1 MQISMEVLSQLIPR
15 TDSGA
20 SVPQKAQSFSSPE
33 LTFSKIFDDRRTIM
47 VNPVISDDRM
57 RGKINKAG
65 EPALEVPQD
74 PDKDDKYGA
83 CLAAGVTGNQNM
95 VVFILEGDKESA
107 AIPEIN
113 VDAYMIPD
121 DIVPAAAG
129 TDTNTITPGQLAAD
143 ADTEPQAISTTN
155 IATEVN
161 AAEAGKELSRTV
173 RKEDKT
179 GVDAAKATAGS
190 DEGAAGEVT
199 ARTPVLRTSELQETG
214 NNENSGTGNSDSGD
228 LSPLENKNDEAPV
241 KTKKDKTYS
250 ETAETVRSK
259 AADDQQITVKAA
271 IPLVE
276 GIKPERFQ
284 ADQQM
289 NRASLSAPV
298 RKDDLFDEMI
308 SRIEMMQTDSTKSM
322 AIQLKPEFLGK
333 VALEIAMDAAGLHV
347 KINAEDNSVRSMI
360 STQMNALIESLE
372 NKGIAVVEVE
382 VTYTGV
388 NNGAF
393 KDSREDQAQQGRSRR
408 LQREIDSVDSA
419 EFYAAFPLGTL
430 EYYLDEDVSSV
441 EYRA

>member
-1 MQISMEVLSQLIPR
+1 
-15 TDSGA
+15 
-20 SVPQKAQSFSSPE
+20 
-33 LTFSKIFDDRRTIM
+33 
-47 VNPVISDDRM
+47 
-57 RGKINKAG
+57 
-65 EPALEVPQD
+65 
-74 PDKDDKYGA
+74 
-83 CLAAGVTGNQNM
+83 
-95 VVFILEGDKESA
+95 
-107 AIPEIN
+107 
-113 VDAYMIPD
+113 
-121 DIVPAAAG
+121 
-129 TDTNTITPGQLAAD
+129 
-143 ADTEPQAISTTN
+143 
-155 IATEVN
+155 
-161 AAEAGKELSRTV
+161 V
-173 RKEDKT
+173 RKEDKP
-179 GVDAAKATAGS
+179 GVDTAKAVTGS
-190 DEGAAGEVT
+190 EEGATGEVT

-214 NNENSGTGNSDSGD
+214 NNDNDNNGKNGTGYSDSGD

-241 KTKKDKTYS
+241 KAKKEKTYS
-250 ETAETVRSK
+250 ETADAVRNK
-259 AADDQQITVKAA
+259 AAEDREPTVKAT
-271 IPLVE
+271 IPLIE

-289 NRASLSAPV
+289 SRATLSAPV
-298 RKDDLFDEMI
+298 RKENLFDEMV
-308 SRIEMMQTDSTKSM
+308 SRIEMMQTESTKSM